1 MNFNRRDFGKLAL
14 ATAAAPT
21 LLSAKPNSLYNGVQ
35 VGVITYSFRDM
46 PSAHTDAMTM
56 LKYITDANAS
66 GIEFM
71 NDAAEAFAGS
81 PAVAYAAQGGGGRA
95 GGFTMGRGGRGASGA
110 PQLTPEQMAQMQ
122 AQRDEMMKQQQ
133 ARAEELKTCRRSV
146 SLDKAQALR
155 KLYNDAGVTI
165 YAFKL
170 EPLPPNMSDEE
181 MDYIFT
187 VGKTLGATHVTTELP
202 AGGSNALS
210 QKWGD
215 TALRHGMMV
224 GYHAHEQ
231 ATITAWDAVIAQSK
245 GNGVNLDCGHYYAGT
260 GLSPV
265 PAVQKYADMGRI
277 ASIHLKDRTPSE
289 KGPDGRTTKT
299 GENLPWGQGST
310 PITEILQLVKTKGY
324 KFPASV
330 ELEYQV
336 PAGSD
341 SVVEVKKCIE
351 YARKSLA

>member
-1 MNFNRRDFGKLAL
+1 MNLNRRDFGKLAL
-14 ATAAAPT
+14 ATAAAPS
-21 LLSAKPNSLYNGVQ
+21 LLSAKPDSVYGGVQ
-35 VGVITYSFRDM
+35 IGVITYSFRDM
-46 PSAHTDAMTM
+46 PNAHTDAMAM
-56 LKYITDANAS
+56 LKYITDSNAS

-81 PAVAYAAQGGGGRA
+81 PAAAYAGQGGGGR
-95 GGFTMGRGGRGASGA
+95 GMVMGRGGRGASGA
-110 PQLTPEQMAQMQ
+110 MQMTPEQMAQMQ

-133 ARAEELKTCRRSV
+133 GRAEELKKWRLSV
-146 SLDKAQALR
+146 SMDKYKELR

-170 EPLPPNMSDEE
+170 EPLPPNMSDDE

-187 VGKTLGATHVTTELP
+187 VGKTLGATHVTTEL
-202 AGGSNALS
+202 SNNAAMT

-215 TALRHGMMV
+215 TALKHNMLV
-224 GYHAHEQ
+224 AYHAHEQ
-231 ATITAWDAVIAQSK
+231 ATITAWDAVLAQSK
-245 GNGVNLDCGHYYAGT
+245 GNAVNLDCGHYFAGT
-260 GLSPV
+260 GESPV
-265 PAVQKYADMGRI
+265 PAIEKLHDRI
-277 ASIHLKDRTPSE
+277 ASVHLKDRGT
-289 KGPDGRTTKT
+289 GGRTAT
-299 GENLPWGQGST
+299 NLPWGQAQT
-310 PITEILQLVKTKGY
+310 PIIEILQTIKTKGY

-336 PAGSD
+336 PPGSD